1 MVRGASRNTPLE
13 IETICVHMYLPATCI
28 CFYVH
33 THIHT
38 HTPMQTC
45 VSMLTDV
52 YIKVCTLIDPH
63 LHTCITQAH
72 THACTHTH
80 TYTQVSVC
88 EAPTVFQ
95 LPFTV
100 GSGVLDLL
108 LRRKE
113 PFSVTASESGWK
125 TGCFTSCSTP
135 KEAF

>member
-80 TYTQVSVC
+80 THTHKYLSVKLQQSFSC
-88 EAPTVFQ
+88 H
-95 LPFTV
+95 
-100 GSGVLDLL
+100 SLL
-108 LRRKE
+108 AL
-113 PFSVTASESGWK
+113 ESQ
-125 TGCFTSCSTP
+125 TS
-135 KEAF
+135 F